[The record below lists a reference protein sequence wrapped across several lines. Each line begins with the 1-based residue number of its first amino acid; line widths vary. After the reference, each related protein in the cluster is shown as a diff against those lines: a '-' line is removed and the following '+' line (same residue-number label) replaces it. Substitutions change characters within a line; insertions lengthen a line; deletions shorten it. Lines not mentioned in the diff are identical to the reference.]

1 MTIKSLTA
9 NLLLIFGLCMMLYAL
24 SSRVTAAPF
33 QDDTGTR
40 RLWDTDYLKPKPK
53 PPAGKPAPPKRR
65 YRVVTPQVPTQQVAG
80 ETVLGI
86 TIWRLRPSTVA
97 DDKEV
102 RIIKHKK
109 DNAKVVSWTPERIP
123 AETPLA
129 GGQRV
134 RMSIEAARTGYL
146 YVINRE
152 QYANGTL
159 GDPHLI
165 FPTLSLRG
173 GDNQV
178 TVGRIIDLPA
188 LEDDPSYFTLDPSR
202 PDQVGEVISV
212 IVAPQPLP
220 DLKIGESEVLLPN
233 ELVEKWEKMWGAKV
247 GRLELEG
254 GAGKTW
260 TKEEKAASAGKAKLL
275 KRDGPPPQTLY
286 YRPDAKPGEPLLV
299 SLRLRY
305 GNAKTATQQSRK

>member
-1 MTIKSLTA
+1 MTIRSLTTKLRWTSA
-9 NLLLIFGLCMMLYAL
+9 LLTMFSSL
-24 SSRVTAAPF
+24 SLAAIAAPM
-33 QDDTGTR
+33 QDETATR
-40 RLWDTDYLKPKPK
+40 RLWDTDYLKAKGK
-53 PPAGKPAPPKRR
+53 SSAGNPAAPKRR
-65 YRVVTPQVPTQQVAG
+65 YRIVTPQIPTQEVAG

-86 TIWRLRPSTVA
+86 TIWRLRPSTAA

-102 RIIKHKK
+102 RIIKHKQ
-109 DNAKVVSWTPERIP
+109 DNAKVASWTPERIP

-129 GGQRV
+129 AGQRL
-134 RMSIEAARTGYL
+134 RLSIETARTGYL

-152 QYANGTL
+152 QYADGTV
-159 GDPHLI
+159 GDPYLI

-188 LEDDPSYFTLDPSR
+188 LDDDPNYFTLEPSR
-202 PDQVGEVISV
+202 PDQIGEVISV
-212 IVAPQPLP
+212 IVAPTRLP
-220 DLKIGESEVLLPN
+220 DVKPGEGEIQLPN
-233 ELVEKWEKMWGAKV
+233 DQVEKWEKMWGAKV

-260 TKEEKAASAGKAKLL
+260 TKEEKAASTGKAQPL
-275 KRDGPPPQTLY
+275 KRDSPSPQTLY

-305 GNAKTATQQSRK
+305 GSVKTASPQPRR